1 MKVLIAED
9 DLVSRHLLQ
18 VKLKQWGYEVVET
31 KDGQEAW
38 HVLQQKDAPHL
49 AILDWMMPGM
59 DGIDICRNARA
70 FAHLQTTYFILL
82 TTRNNQEDI
91 IKGLEAG
98 ADDYITKPFESQE
111 LQARVQV
118 GARIVRLQDELAMR
132 VSELEAALAKVKQ
145 LEGIVPICSYC
156 KKIRD
161 DKNYWQRI
169 EQYIT
174 EHSEATFS
182 HGICPDCYEQ
192 YIKPELDELRAAR
205 GE

>member
-9 DLVSRHLLQ
+9 DMVSRHLLHI
-18 VKLKQWGYEVVET
+18 KLNQWGYDVIET
-31 KDGQEAW
+31 KDGHEAW
-38 HVLQQKDAPHL
+38 LALQQENAPHL

-59 DGIDICRNARA
+59 DGIDICRTARA
-70 FAHLQTTYFILL
+70 SAQFQSIYFILL
-82 TTRNNQEDI
+82 TTRNDQKDI
-91 IKGLEAG
+91 IEGLQAG

-118 GARIVRLQDELAMR
+118 GARIVRLQSQLAAR
-132 VSELEAALAKVKQ
+132 VSELEDALAQVKQ
-145 LEGIVPICSYC
+145 LEGIMPICSYC

-161 DKNYWQRI
+161 DQNYWQQI
-169 EQYIT
+169 EKYIS

-192 YIKPELDELRAAR
+192 YVQPELDQFR
-205 GE
+205 